1 MKIMDDVLE
10 RCSLPAETGGALR
23 LVLSGNSSLCVENHK
38 GILELSG
45 ECVRLALSA
54 GMLAVKGEG
63 LALCGLDRNGL
74 VVQGRILS
82 LELE

>member
-1 MKIMDDVLE
+1 MKIMDELME
-10 RCSLPAETGGALR
+10 RCSLPPETLGDLR
-23 LVLSGNSSLCVENHK
+23 LVLSGKNSVSVENHK

-45 ECVRLALSA
+45 EYVRLALGS

-63 LALCGLDRNGL
+63 LSLCGLDRGS
-74 VVQGRILS
+74 VVIKGRILS

>member
-1 MKIMDDVLE
+1 M
-10 RCSLPAETGGALR
+10 
-23 LVLSGNSSLCVENHK
+23 VLSGNSSLCVENHK